1 MSTSRIQ
8 QAYDYIQQCLL
19 DGSLRAGS
27 VVSEASLAR
36 QLGISRTPVNAAIR
50 KLAHEGLVEQVPRY
64 GTIVRLPTREDIVEL
79 YELREAI
86 EGFAAARAADRI
98 SSDGLAQLDRYCR
111 VFQDLI
117 DELRGQGRPE
127 LDAAQVRRFLTAD
140 LAFHLSIVQ
149 AAGNRR
155 MMSIVQNSQI
165 IGQVFR
171 MPRRPHDLYVMESAN
186 RFHVGVCDALHRHD
200 GEAARETMVA
210 HIRSGLAERLQVHDQ
225 IVTEAQQLTE
235 KLTLPANL
243 QAELEEINRQFSDEE
258 SESSGPW
265 KEQGN

>member
-8 QAYDYIQQCLL
+8 QAYDYIQQCIL
-19 DGSLRAGS
+19 DGRLQAGS

-36 QLGISRTPVNAAIR
+36 QLGISRTPVGAAIR

-64 GTIVRLPTREDIVEL
+64 GTIVRLPTRDDIVEL

-98 SSDGLAQLDRYCR
+98 SAEALTQLDRYCR
-111 VFQDLI
+111 VFQELI
-117 DELRGQGRPE
+117 DELRRLGTPE
-127 LDAAQVRRFLTAD
+127 LDAAQMRRFLTAD
-140 LAFHLSIVQ
+140 MAFHLSIVQ

-155 MMSIVQNSQI
+155 MMAIVQNSQI

-171 MPRRPHDLYVMESAN
+171 MPRRPHDLRVVEAACQ
-186 RFHVGVCDALHRHD
+186 FHTGVKEALDRRD
-200 GEAARETMVA
+200 GPAARETMIA
-210 HIRSGLAERLQVHDQ
+210 HIRSGKKERLDVHDR
-225 IVTEAQQLTE
+225 IVVETQQLAE

-243 QAELEEINRQFSDEE
+243 QAELDQINQQFSDDELE
-258 SESSGPW
+258 TPETWEGR
-265 KEQGN
+265 N